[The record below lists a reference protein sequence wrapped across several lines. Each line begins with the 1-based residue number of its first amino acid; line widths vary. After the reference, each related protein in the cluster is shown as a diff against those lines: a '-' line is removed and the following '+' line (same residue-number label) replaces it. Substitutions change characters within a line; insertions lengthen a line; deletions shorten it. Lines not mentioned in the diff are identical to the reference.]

1 MKLDYDR
8 EEDILTIEI
17 VPDEV
22 IDNAEQVG
30 PFIAHFSPTNRLVL
44 LEVLD
49 ASEFLAQVIPLALRR
64 DSQETPLPVQ
74 QQGAG

>member
-8 EEDILTIEI
+8 EEDILTIE
-17 VPDEV
+17 VLPDEV

-30 PFIAHFSPTNRLVL
+30 PFIAHFSPANRLVL

-49 ASEFLAQVIPLALRR
+49 ASEFLSQVVPLALRR
-64 DSQETPLPVQ
+64 DSQATPLPVKP
-74 QQGAG
+74 

>member
-8 EEDILTIEI
+8 EEDILTIE
-17 VPDEV
+17 VLPDEV

-30 PFIAHFSPTNRLVL
+30 SFIAHFSPANRLVL

-64 DSQETPLPVQ
+64 DNQEALLSVKQ
-74 QQGAG
+74 